1 MSDDPIKKRMARAK
15 QKAFADLRALG
26 YDVILSDNKP
36 VCLVAMRGSDVRLI
50 KICLDAASHTDR
62 SRVSQFR
69 ASAVASREL
78 WIRKANADRFEIQ
91 KI

>member
-1 MSDDPIKKRMARAK
+1 LSDDPIKKRMARAK

-50 KICLDAASHTDR
+50 KICLDSPAPTDR
-62 SRVSQFR
+62 LNVSRFK
-69 ASAVASREL
+69 ASTIASREL
-78 WIRKANADRFEIQ
+78 WIRRVNADRFEIQ

>member
-50 KICLDAASHTDR
+50 KICLDAPSQTDR

-69 ASAVASREL
+69 ASTVASREL
-78 WIRKANADRFEIQ
+78 WVRKSGTEHFDIQ